1 MLVALAIIP
10 FVTGGPGQIAE
21 TSDPRVEAFR
31 EYCLPTRLDPALTRS
46 ELEGA
51 GWIVVT
57 EAAHPELPALLA
69 LDRAQAL
76 AVEATVETVIFR
88 KGALFATVNVS
99 TAVIAEDETARYA
112 TCAVWDLDATAGI
125 PDDQA
130 SSLASVA
137 PVVRLDRPYGR
148 IVQWNL
154 SDSLPGAGNLQT
166 SYFPEGSPAVAQTGF
181 TGAAIFLTSDLDAR
195 P

>member
-99 TAVIAEDETARYA
+99 TAVIP
-112 TCAVWDLDATAGI
+112 DA
-125 PDDQA
+125 QA